1 MTPVTEWT
9 LRYRRTDS
17 SDNPTISSNSPY
29 SANIMSEV
37 LSGLE
42 KGTSYDVMVA
52 ASNSAGMGNFTTQTE
67 RTQVDRK

>member
-1 MTPVTEWT
+1 MTPVMEWT

-17 SDNPTISSNSPY
+17 SDVTVSPHPANST
-29 SANIMSEV
+29 SEV

-52 ASNSAGMGNFTTQTE
+52 ASNSAGMGDFTTETE
-67 RTQVDRK
+67 RTLVDRK